1 MISNKEVI
9 KAIHPNNQKNQ
20 EKKIKIP
27 LSQITHDKIIELYDK
42 VILYLE

>member
-9 KAIHPNNQKNQ
+9 KTIHFNNQKNQ

-27 LSQITHDKIIELYDK
+27 LSQITYDKVIKSYDK